1 MTSEHDYINTNKV
14 LWDAKTGVHT
24 DSEFYNNTDF
34 LNGKSSL
41 NDIELA
47 LLGDVNGKSVLH
59 LQCHF
64 GQDTLSLARMGAD
77 ATGADLSDAA
87 IAKAKELNDT
97 LGLHAKFVCSDIY
110 QLPEV
115 MNEQFDIV
123 FSSYGTI
130 VWLPDLSK
138 WANVIARFLKPGG
151 TFVFADFHPY
161 MMMYDDDLTGI
172 QYPYF
177 NKGPIVETEAGT
189 YADRNADIRLESVT
203 WNHNLAEVIQS
214 LTNAGLTI
222 DSFHEYDY
230 SPYPAFGNMKQTG
243 QGKYQVEGK
252 EGIFPLVYA
261 LSATLNK

>member
-1 MTSEHDYINTNKV
+1 MTTEHDYISTNKV
-14 LWDAKTGVHT
+14 LWDAKTDVHT

-47 LLGDVNGKSVLH
+47 LLGDISGKSVLH

-64 GQDTLSLARMGAD
+64 GQDTLSLARMGAN
-77 ATGADLSDAA
+77 ATGVDLSDAA
-87 IAKAKELNDT
+87 ISKARELNDT
-97 LGLHAKFVCSDIY
+97 LGLQAKFVCSDIY

-115 MNEQFDIV
+115 LDEKFDIV

-138 WANVIARFLKPGG
+138 WADVIVRFLKPGG
-151 TFVFADFHPY
+151 AFIFADFHPY
-161 MMMYDDDLTGI
+161 MMMYDDDLKGI

-177 NKGPIVETEAGT
+177 NRGPIIETEAGT
-189 YADRNADIRLESVT
+189 YADRKADIRLESVT
-203 WNHNLAEVIQS
+203 WNHNLAEVMQS
-214 LTNAGLTI
+214 LTKAGLTI

-230 SPYPAFGNMKQTG
+230 APYPAFGNMKQTG
-243 QGKYQVEGK
+243 ERKYEVEGK
-252 EGIFPLVYA
+252 EGLFPLVYA
-261 LSATLNK
+261 LRATSKK